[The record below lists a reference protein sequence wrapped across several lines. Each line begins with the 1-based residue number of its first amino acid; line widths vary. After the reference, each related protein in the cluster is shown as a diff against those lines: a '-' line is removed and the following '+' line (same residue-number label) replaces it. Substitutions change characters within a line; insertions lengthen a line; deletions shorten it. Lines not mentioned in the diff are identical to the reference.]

1 MSAEQKSAQIEHFSE
16 YREGYR
22 MIAERTGRTY
32 HQVREAA
39 IANGSAHLRVR
50 RTDGKETPGSTRG
63 RPERIRK
70 VRELRAAGATIRGIA
85 AELGCST
92 YTVSRDLEPDHG
104 KAFRRARRRRRQ
116 G

>member
-1 MSAEQKSAQIEHFSE
+1 MSAPQ

-22 MIAERTGRTY
+22 VIAERTGKTY

-39 IANGSAHLRVR
+39 LADGSAHSRVR

-70 VRELRAAGATIRGIA
+70 VHELRAAGATIRGIA

-104 KAFRRARRRRRQ
+104 EAFSPPAPAQ
-116 G
+116 GSDLDAAATWG

>member
-1 MSAEQKSAQIEHFSE
+1 MSAKQT
-16 YREGYR
+16 REGYR
-22 MIAERTGRTY
+22 TIAGATGKTY

-39 IANGSAHLRVR
+39 IADGSAHLRVR
-50 RTDGKETPGSTRG
+50 RSDGKETPGSVRD

-70 VRELRAAGATIRGIA
+70 VHELRAAGVTIRGIA

-104 KAFRRARRRRRQ
+104 KAFRRRRRK
-116 G
+116 GVI